1 MPANLPQDVLDA
13 AAVSAVTQLIL
24 TERES
29 RDFGRWQTMRDCF
42 HPDSQVRISWF
53 TGNGEDF
60 VKGSIDMAR
69 RGVLAKHRLG
79 PVRVR
84 LAGERAVAT
93 LSAII
98 DIPVSIGGIE
108 AQLSS
113 HAIFLYRTERRDGR
127 WRLNSFEGIY
137 RRDEL
142 QPAIPGETVPVTA
155 AQLAGFRPS
164 YRMLSFVLTS
174 QGYTVNPDLP
184 GEDRPE
190 SVAAI
195 ERVMEDW
202 LGSPPH

>member
-1 MPANLPQDVLDA
+1 MSPNLPQAVLDA
-13 AAVSAVTQLIL
+13 VAVTEVTQLVL

-29 RDFGRWQTMRDCF
+29 RDLGHWRTMRACF
-42 HPDSQVRISWF
+42 HDDSRIRISWF
-53 TGNGEDF
+53 NGNGEDF

-84 LAGERAVAT
+84 LAGERAVAS
-93 LSAII
+93 LAGII
-98 DIPVSIGGIE
+98 DIPTVVGGVE

-113 HAIFLYRTERRDGR
+113 HARFLFRAERRQER
-127 WRLNSFEGIY
+127 WGLSGFDAVY

-142 QPAIPGETVPVTA
+142 IPTIPGQVIAVTP

-164 YRMLSFVLTS
+164 YRLLSFVLTS
-174 QGYTVNPDLP
+174 SGYQVNHELA

-190 SVAAI
+190 TTTAL
-195 ERVMEDW
+195 ERELNEW
-202 LGSPPH
+202 AGLAPE